1 MSVSK
6 YLAIDFGAGSGR
18 AIVGILSN
26 NKIELQE
33 VHRFPNK
40 TVNVL
45 GSLHWNILL
54 LFDELKRGIVKAI
67 QNGHQDIQSIAVDT
81 WGVDFGFVNKDNQIA
96 GLPFAYRDIRTNGML
111 ERAFE
116 LMPKNEIYGFTGIQL
131 MQINTAFQLLSM
143 VESKSS
149 LLKSTDKLL
158 FIPDIFNFLL
168 TGEKKSEYTIAST
181 SQLLNAKDKKW
192 EKKIFSELNLP
203 MNLMSDIVMPGTK
216 IGNLHSSICNSVGLE
231 SADVIA
237 VGSHDTASAVAAVP
251 NLGNN
256 WAFISSGTW
265 SLIGIETDSPIINK
279 KSLKYNFTNEGGVGG
294 KIRFLRNIMGMWIIQ
309 QLKKEWELEGDE
321 YSYSEL
327 SEMATQAISFK
338 CVIDPDNSDFL
349 NPESMVEAI
358 NKFCIK
364 TNQEYPQN
372 KGEYVRC
379 VLESLAFKYRLLI
392 DKINLFKDEKIDTIN
407 IVGGGSQ
414 NDLLNQFTSNST
426 GLKVIAG
433 PVEATAFGNI
443 MVQAITVG
451 KIKNIKEGR
460 EIVANSVN
468 LSEYYPSQKLVWDQ
482 EFRKA
487 NRIIEIFE

>member
-18 AIVGILSN
+18 AIVGILN
-26 NKIELQE
+26 NGKIELQE

-45 GSLHWNILL
+45 DSLHWNILY
-54 LFDELKRGIVKAI
+54 LFDVLKTGIIEAVHK
-67 QNGHQDIQSIAVDT
+67 GHKDIQSIAVDT
-81 WGVDFGFVNKDNQIA
+81 WGVDFGLVTEDNQLL
-96 GLPFAYRDIRTNGML
+96 GFPFAYRDLRTNGML
-111 ERAFE
+111 DKAFA
-116 LMPKNEIYGFTGIQL
+116 LMQKNAIYNLTGNQF

-143 VESKSS
+143 VESRSQI
-149 LLKSTDKLL
+149 LKAADKLL
-158 FIPDIFNFLL
+158 FMPDLFNFLL

-192 EKKIFSELNLP
+192 EKTIFSELNLP
-203 MNLMSDIVMPGTK
+203 MDLMSDIVMPGTK

-265 SLIGIETDSPIINK
+265 SLIGIETDSPIINEN
-279 KSLKYNFTNEGGVGG
+279 SLKYNFTNEGGVGG

-327 SEMATQAISFK
+327 SEMAAQAISFK

-349 NPESMVEAI
+349 NPESMIEAI
-358 NKFCIK
+358 KNFCIK
-364 TNQEYPQN
+364 TNQESPQN

-392 DKINLFKDEKIDTIN
+392 DKINLFKDGKIDTIN

-451 KIKNIKEGR
+451 KIKDIKEGR

-468 LSEYYPSQKLVWDQ
+468 LKEYYPSQKLVWDQ
-482 EFRKA
+482 EFRKV
-487 NRIIEIFE
+487 NKIIEIFE